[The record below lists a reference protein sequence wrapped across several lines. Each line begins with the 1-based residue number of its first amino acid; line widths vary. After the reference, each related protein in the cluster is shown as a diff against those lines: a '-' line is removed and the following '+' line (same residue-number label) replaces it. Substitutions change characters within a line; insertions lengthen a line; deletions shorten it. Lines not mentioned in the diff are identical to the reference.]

1 MSCIVFYKNSKY
13 DIGAFIDSHP
23 GGRDIILELENKDI
37 TDAYENI
44 GHSKS
49 ADKILS
55 KYIIRDNTT
64 PVAVAQK
71 QADSGLD
78 IKFTTKK
85 LFKSEDTFNIYKIFG
100 LLCLLSFAY
109 TLSHI

>member
-13 DIGAFIDSHP
+13 DIGSFLDSHP

-55 KYIIRDNTT
+55 KYIIRDNTSPVVQT
-64 PVAVAQK
+64 P
-71 QADSGLD
+71 DNSELD
-78 IKFTTKK
+78 IKVTTNK
-85 LFKSEDTFNIYKIFG
+85 LFIQQYAYKIFG
-100 LLCLLSFAY
+100 LLCMLSIAY
-109 TLSHI
+109 KYYML